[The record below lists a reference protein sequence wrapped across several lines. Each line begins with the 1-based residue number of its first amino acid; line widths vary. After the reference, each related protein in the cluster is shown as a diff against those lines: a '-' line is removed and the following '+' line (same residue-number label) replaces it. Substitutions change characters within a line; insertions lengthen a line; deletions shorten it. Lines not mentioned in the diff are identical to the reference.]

1 VDRLR
6 GGEEMSELPPKIFV
20 TGTDT
25 GVGKTLVCA
34 VLMSG
39 LEAVYWKP
47 VQSGEPGDTEWVQR
61 ATGLPAGRFAPEAYR
76 FPLPRSPHEAAARE
90 GVRIELGAFSPP
102 PAARLIAEGAGGVLV
117 PLNDRHLMVDLMVQ
131 LGLPVLL
138 VARSGLGTLNHTLL
152 SLEALR
158 GRGLQVLGVVVN
170 GPRNPANEEAIA
182 RHGQARVLAAVEP
195 LARLDPA
202 GLRAAHDR
210 YFGERG

>member
-1 VDRLR
+1 MER
-6 GGEEMSELPPKIFV
+6 LPPRFFV

-47 VQSGEPGDTEWVQR
+47 VQSGEPGDTEWVQG
-61 ATGLPAGRFAPEAYR
+61 ATGLPAARFAPETYR
-76 FPLPRSPHEAAARE
+76 FRLPRSPHEAAARQ
-90 GVRIELGAFSPP
+90 GVEIELDAFCPP
-102 PAARLIAEGAGGVLV
+102 RAARLIAEGAGGVLV
-117 PLNDRHLMVDLMVQ
+117 PLNDRQLMVDLMTH

-158 GRGLQVLGVVVN
+158 GRGLEVLGVVVN
-170 GPRNPANEEAIA
+170 GPRDPANEEGIT
-182 RHGQARVLAAVEP
+182 RYGQVRVLAAVEP
-195 LARLDPA
+195 LFRLDPE
-202 GLRAAHDR
+202 GLREAYR
-210 YFGERG
+210 RCFGGGG